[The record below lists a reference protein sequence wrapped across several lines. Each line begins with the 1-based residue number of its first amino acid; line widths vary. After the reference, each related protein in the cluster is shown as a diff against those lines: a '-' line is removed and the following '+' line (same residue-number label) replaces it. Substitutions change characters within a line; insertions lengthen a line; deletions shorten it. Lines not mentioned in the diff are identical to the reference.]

1 MYSINVPAGKY
12 ILGDPCYHIHK
23 DHWDILL
30 DNSNYFGNPQSI
42 GEIYGHTILSFHTK
56 NGDGQYKGKYNTKH
70 KGNRS
75 FKFPVDSGMIG
86 LIPFDYLIE
95 FSVEYDPELA
105 IVISFEDDTECYE
118 DEGTLVF
125 GKYIIE
131 T

>member
-1 MYSINVPAGKY
+1 MNSINVPAGKY

-23 DHWDILL
+23 NHWDILL
-30 DNSNYFGNPQSI
+30 VNSNHFGNPQSI
-42 GEIYGHTILSFHTK
+42 GEIYGHTILSFGTK

-75 FKFPVDSGMIG
+75 FKFCVDSGMIG